1 MDIHFPT
8 SKDEQIAIANILT
21 DMDAE
26 MELLQELLTKY
37 KSVKQ
42 GMMQKLLT
50 VKVRLTWMK
59 YDN

>member
-1 MDIHFPT
+1 MNIHFPT

-26 MELLQELLTKY
+26 MEQLQKQLSIY

-42 GMMQKLLT
+42 GMMQNLFT
-50 VKVRLTWMK
+50 GKVRLT
-59 YDN
+59 